1 MNTIRKLKNIKACD
15 EAKEFVY
22 LHREQMKKAALPL
35 TVVAAVLFFWLWGL
49 QDESAQPAETSLPE
63 EGGEQTLTTAGGKT
77 MAEQTA
83 MIYVDISGCVK
94 EPGVYEVQEGTRVFQ
109 LIEEAGGLTEN
120 ADIEGINRA
129 EPLIDGQKIVIYA
142 RSGDETES
150 AGSGERSDGRI
161 NINTADSELLQEI
174 PGVGPVTA
182 EKIIQYREEN
192 GRFAAPEEIKNVS
205 GIGEKTYEKLA
216 NFICVY

>member
-22 LHREQMKKAALPL
+22 LHREQIKKAALPL
-35 TVVAAVLFFWLWGL
+35 TVVAAVLFFWLWGM
-49 QDESAQPAETSLPE
+49 QEESAQPAEASLPV
-63 EGGEQTLTTAGGKT
+63 EGGEQTQTAAGDKT
-77 MAEQTA
+77 AEHTA

-142 RSGDETES
+142 RSGDEAES

>member
-22 LHREQMKKAALPL
+22 LHREQIKKAALPL
-35 TVVAAVLFFWLWGL
+35 TVVAAVLFFWLWGM
-49 QDESAQPAETSLPE
+49 QEESAQPAEAALPV
-63 EGGEQTLTTAGGKT
+63 EGGEQTQTAAGGKT
-77 MAEQTA
+77 AEHTA

-142 RSGDETES
+142 RSGDEAES
-150 AGSGERSDGRI
+150 AGTGERSDGRI

>member
-22 LHREQMKKAALPL
+22 LHREQIKKAALPL
-35 TVVAAVLFFWLWGL
+35 TVVAAVLFFWLWGM
-49 QDESAQPAETSLPE
+49 QEESAQPAEAALKV
-63 EGGEQTLTTAGGKT
+63 EGGEQTQTAAGGKT
-77 MAEQTA
+77 AEQTA

-142 RSGDETES
+142 RSGDEAES
-150 AGSGERSDGRI
+150 AGTGERSDGRI

>member
-22 LHREQMKKAALPL
+22 LHREQIKKAALPL
-35 TVVAAVLFFWLWGL
+35 TVVAAVLFFWLWGM
-49 QDESAQPAETSLPE
+49 QDESAQPAEAALPV
-63 EGGEQTLTTAGGKT
+63 EGGEQTQTAAGGKT
-77 MAEQTA
+77 AEHTA

-142 RSGDETES
+142 RSGDEAES
-150 AGSGERSDGRI
+150 AGTGERSDGRI

>member
-22 LHREQMKKAALPL
+22 LHREQIKKAALPL
-35 TVVAAVLFFWLWGL
+35 TVVAAVLFFWLWGM
-49 QDESAQPAETSLPE
+49 QEESAQPAEAALPV
-63 EGGEQTLTTAGGKT
+63 EGGEQTQTAAGGKT
-77 MAEQTA
+77 AEHTA

-142 RSGDETES
+142 RSGDEAES
-150 AGSGERSDGRI
+150 AGTGERSDGRI

-205 GIGEKTYEKLA
+205 GIGERTYEKLA

>member
-22 LHREQMKKAALPL
+22 LHREQIKKAALPL
-35 TVVAAVLFFWLWGL
+35 TVVAAVLFFWLWGM
-49 QDESAQPAETSLPE
+49 QDESAQPAEAALPV
-63 EGGEQTLTTAGGKT
+63 EGGKQTQTAAGGKT
-77 MAEQTA
+77 AEHTA

-142 RSGDETES
+142 RSGDEAES
-150 AGSGERSDGRI
+150 AGTGERSDGRI